1 MSGSRKRRESRSPWP
16 RGRRRAVHQAVQR
29 DPGHRRASP
38 RAGVCARRAEFA
50 SSGTD
55 EDRRRDVMQG
65 ACTLEAKG
73 AKDDR
78 VLIVLMTQLAL
89 AQTAEVRS
97 PVAVVLASQRPGA
110 ETVAPQIVQWV
121 LESFKREGVS
131 GLLDDAAT
139 KRELAMLGSSAELR
153 SCEGLRT
160 CLSKLGFLLGPK
172 AVVVGVDVGR
182 FGKTLAIHL
191 EAIAA
196 DSGDRLGTLHVS
208 SLVDDWRE
216 AMTASMGPF
225 VRDVKVSL
233 EVAKEAAP
241 TTVLSPPSSSMAAVA
256 ETPQATSGLRIAAYV
271 SGAAGLLAGGVA
283 LFAGLR
289 ANDANSRINAL
300 CGTGSGCPVGTSG
313 VEELRGTRD
322 TNTAVATTSGV
333 IGTAALAA
341 SVVMF
346 VLSAQAKEPVKVADM
361 TLEQTVSGF
370 QVRF

>member
-1 MSGSRKRRESRSPWP
+1 M
-16 RGRRRAVHQAVQR
+16 
-29 DPGHRRASP
+29 
-38 RAGVCARRAEFA
+38 
-50 SSGTD
+50 
-55 EDRRRDVMQG
+55 
-65 ACTLEAKG
+65 
-73 AKDDR
+73 
-78 VLIVLMTQLAL
+78 LIVLMTQLAL

-139 KRELAMLGSSAELR
+139 KRELAMLGSSVELR

-160 CLSKLGFLLGPK
+160 CLSKLGFLLGPR

-208 SLVDDWRE
+208 SLVDGWNE

-225 VRDVKVSL
+225 VRDVKASL

-241 TTVLSPPSSSMAAVA
+241 TTVVSPPHPPRPMTASA
-256 ETPQATSGLRIAAYV
+256 ETPQATSGLRIAAYA
-271 SGAAGLLAGGVA
+271 SGAAGLLGGGLA

-300 CGTGSGCPVGTSG
+300 CGMGNGCPVGTSG
-313 VEELRGTRD
+313 LEELKGTRN
-322 TNTAVATTSGV
+322 TNTAVATASGV
-333 IGTAALAA
+333 IGAAALTA
-341 SVVMF
+341 SIVMF
-346 VLSAQAKEPVKVADM
+346 VLSVQARESANVAEM
-361 TLEQTVSGF
+361 TLEPTVSGF
-370 QVRF
+370 RVRF

>member
-1 MSGSRKRRESRSPWP
+1 
-16 RGRRRAVHQAVQR
+16 
-29 DPGHRRASP
+29 
-38 RAGVCARRAEFA
+38 
-50 SSGTD
+50 
-55 EDRRRDVMQG
+55 MQG

-121 LESFKREGVS
+121 LESFRREGVS

-208 SLVDDWRE
+208 SLVSDWNE

-225 VRDVKVSL
+225 VRDVKASL
-233 EVAKEAAP
+233 AVAKEAAP
-241 TTVLSPPSSSMAAVA
+241 TTAVSLPSSPMAASSA
-256 ETPQATSGLRIAAYV
+256 ETPQATSGLRVAAYV
-271 SGAAGLLAGGVA
+271 SGAAGLLGGGVA

-289 ANDANSRINAL
+289 ANDANIRINAL
-300 CGTGSGCPVGTSG
+300 CGTGNGCPVGTSG
-313 VEELRGTRD
+313 LKELRGTRD
-322 TNTAVATTSGV
+322 TSTAVAITSGV
-333 IGTAALAA
+333 IGAAALAA

-346 VLSAQAKEPVKVADM
+346 VLSAQAKEPVKVAEM
-361 TLEQTVSGF
+361 TLEPTVSGF